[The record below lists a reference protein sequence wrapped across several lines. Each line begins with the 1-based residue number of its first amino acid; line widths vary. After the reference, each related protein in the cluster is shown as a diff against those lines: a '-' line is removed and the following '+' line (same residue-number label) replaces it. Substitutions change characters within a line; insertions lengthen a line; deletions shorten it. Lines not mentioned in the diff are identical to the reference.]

1 MSQFKFAFNRLAY
14 ETTLKA
20 LQARTNGK
28 LNSSASTAVLSLMAL
43 GLTGCGAGGTTVP
56 QFSQGGTA
64 VKGPLSNATVF
75 IDLDGDGKLDSDEIS
90 TTTNSDGTYS
100 FSTTD
105 QAKLAGDIIVTTND
119 NTVDASSGEV
129 LAGVTLKATAGSEIV
144 SPATTLVKAIVD
156 ANTST
161 TQTAEQKLAAAQT
174 AVKTA
179 LGITDTTVD
188 LTTFNPFNTTDTAT
202 AKEVEAAAQ
211 KVVAIVNSISEAAD
225 ASGADKDAVFSKAIE
240 TLGTEFASASGDLL
254 DSTNIATTINKV
266 VSGVTG
272 SGTGEL
278 GITISG
284 VADIALAVENVS
296 NQIDAALASPT
307 ATLEDAREV
316 FSVAQAALTDAA
328 VGSATGDSS
337 LTTLLKTSTDVTVIA
352 AAPTVSGTVKKTVLE
367 SDVAISSTGSLLL
380 TDNDTTDTI
389 TYQFKAETALNSLN
403 TSSLGGT
410 LAIDGDG
417 NWTYSLDLTA
427 DATKNALMQALQ
439 SKTYEGDLNTE
450 TNSTTPDDFSV
461 VERFKVSVQ
470 QVDANGTVT
479 NLYYDPTAANP
490 VPVTKIIT
498 VVISG
503 VNDAVEAT
511 TATISDVANAAQHTA
526 ITSIDTSN
534 YFTDAEA
541 DAGNGDV
548 IAYTD
553 SDTLPEGLSIDPAT
567 GIISGTP
574 NANALGEYTVV
585 VTATDIAGTSATQT
599 FKITVANVNDVPTVV
614 AATADQTTNE
624 DALFTLDTSTAFGDA
639 DIQFNDNAANNLAN
653 EVLTYAATL
662 EDDSALPTWLTFNT
676 TTGVLSGTP
685 VNDDVG
691 EISVKVTATDIA
703 SKSVSDIFKI
713 TVANTNDAPTA
724 SDKTDVTLGDLNTL
738 TIDTSYLTGEIADV
752 DVGDTL
758 KVTSVTIA
766 SGGGS
771 VAETS
776 AGSGV
781 WTYTPPDVDA
791 DTAVILKYIVAD
803 VAGSTATA
811 NIEVNVVDAIPL
823 GTILEDNTINVD
835 TMLASTAS
843 ELNVAVGNLSLALA
857 SAPDTNLSGVYNP
870 GANVNGT
877 ISFVIKQSGV
887 DNLPAVLEVTKV
899 DDVATIDGDKSKT
912 TNEDTAATGTL
923 TGSDNADGLT
933 DGTLWTVKTDA
944 SNGTATIDAATG
956 AWSYTP
962 DTNYNGSDSFVVTL
976 TDDDGHTLD
985 QTVNLTV
992 NSVDDAVVVSGDTS
1006 KTANEDTTFS
1016 GTLVAVDNADGLTD
1030 KTYFEIANGNGA
1042 SHGTASINAE
1052 TGAWTYTPTANYF
1065 GSDSFVVT
1073 ITDDDGYAKD
1083 QTISLTVDS
1092 VNDAPTAD
1100 DVSGI
1105 IVGDSNEIVLD
1116 ISYAASLIAD
1126 VDIAFGDAL
1135 TLTDVTLVSGPGQ
1148 IVDNNDGSWTYQPAT
1163 VSDDTPAK
1171 LSYTVTDKAGATAT
1185 GYVNATVVH
1194 AIPLA
1199 SPVDED
1205 TDTDSGVAGNDPIQL
1220 TAPSGSEYVGAT
1232 ITLDTTTDQSA
1243 KGTFNS
1249 TNLTFT
1255 PAAEFNGTVDFVI
1268 TLSDGTTKVPGI
1280 IVINKV
1286 DDPATVSGDSTAT
1299 VAEDNS
1305 ATGTLTGSDTAD
1317 GLTDGTLWTVKTNG
1331 TNGTATIDA
1340 PDGDWT
1346 YTPNANFNGT
1356 DTFVVTLT
1364 DDDGHTKDQ
1373 TVTVTVTS
1381 VDDAAT
1387 IAGDISGSG
1396 EEDGG
1401 AITGTMTATD
1411 AADGLTDKTYFTVTT
1426 AASKGT
1432 ATIDPE
1438 TGAWSYT
1445 PAANYNGAD
1454 SFVVTVTDDDNFT
1467 KTQTVSLTV
1476 TQVDDAATIG
1486 GDVTGTGAE
1495 DAGAITGT
1503 MTATDSA
1510 DGLTDS
1516 TYFTVTSAAANGTAT
1531 IDPASGV
1538 WSYTPTADYNGSD
1551 EFTVTVTDDDG
1562 NTETQVVSL
1571 TVTAVNDAAAISGAV
1586 SGTANEDNDITGT
1599 LIAVDSKDGLTD
1611 KTYFTVSTDASNGS
1625 ATIDAETG
1633 AWSYTPNANYNGSDS
1648 FIVTITDDDNHTETQ
1663 TINLTVTPVDDASV
1677 ITGDISGTKPQYGG
1691 AITGDL
1697 NATDVE
1703 GLTDSTYFTV
1713 STAAT
1718 NGTAT
1723 IDAATGAWSYTPTS
1737 GAVTGDD
1744 SFIVTV
1750 TDDLGGATTQ
1760 QIDVSVIALGDALT
1774 ATKRAINADTLFNET
1789 GIDTGLTDTDTYYA
1803 IDISIDISAYTML
1816 NNVSTV
1822 VFTLDHNYSA
1832 SPFEVIKTAN
1842 FAAAPS
1848 NNALSAIFDN
1858 DSTSETFGSFVFS
1871 SIADPAVAVV
1881 DNDAGTRTTATAD
1894 IGTVYFNLDDSLTD
1908 VSVILDGIAVVGT
1921 DSSGISMAPITVDIL

>member
-1 MSQFKFAFNRLAY
+1 MPQFNFAINRLAY

-43 GLTGCGAGGTTVP
+43 GLTGCGGGGTTVP

-75 IDLDGDGKLDSDEIS
+75 IDLDGDGKLDSNEIS

-337 LTTLLKTSTDVTVIA
+337 LTTLLKTSTDVTAIA
-352 AAPTVSGTVKKTVLE
+352 AAPTVSGTVRKTVLE

-380 TDNDTTDTI
+380 TDNDTTDVI
-389 TYQFKAETALNSLN
+389 TYQFKAETLAPLN

-410 LAIDGDG
+410 LSIDADG

-427 DATKNALMQALQ
+427 DASKNALMQALQ
-439 SKTYEGDLNTE
+439 SEAFEGDLNPAT
-450 TNSTTPDDFSV
+450 TTTPADFSV
-461 VERFKVSVQ
+461 VERFKVIVQ
-470 QVDANGTVT
+470 QVDANGIATPAT
-479 NLYYDPTAANP
+479 YDGTTTPI
-490 VPVTKIIT
+490 TKIIT
-498 VVISG
+498 VVIGG

-574 NANALGEYTVV
+574 SANALGEYTVV

-662 EDDSALPTWLTFNT
+662 EDGSVLPTWLTFNT

-685 VNDDVG
+685 ANDDVG

-703 SKSVSDIFKI
+703 STSVSDIFKI

-738 TIDTSYLTGEIADV
+738 TIDTSYLTGKIADV

-758 KVTSVTIA
+758 KVTSVTVT

-835 TMLASTAS
+835 TMLANAAA
-843 ELNVAVGNLSLALA
+843 ELSVAVGNLSLALA
-857 SAPDTNLSGVYNP
+857 SAPDTNLSGVYDP
-870 GANVNGT
+870 GTNVNGT

-912 TNEDTAATGTL
+912 TDEDTVATGTL
-923 TGSDNADGLT
+923 TGTDTADGLT

-962 DTNYNGSDSFVVTL
+962 DANYNGSDSFIVTL

-985 QTVNLTV
+985 QTVSLTV
-992 NSVDDAVVVSGDTS
+992 NSVDDVVAVSGDTS
-1006 KTANEDTTFS
+1006 KTANEDTTFN
-1016 GTLVAVDNADGLTD
+1016 GTLVAVDDADGLTD
-1030 KTYFEIANGNGA
+1030 ATYFSIANGNGA

-1073 ITDDDGYAKD
+1073 ITDDDGYTKN
-1083 QTISLTVDS
+1083 QTIVLNVTS
-1092 VNDAPTAD
+1092 VNDVPLAAAKTGITLGDSTTLEINASYLGSLISDADTAD
-1100 DVSGI
+1100 TLKITALNVDSTYGSVAETSTGSGNWI
-1105 IVGDSNEIVLD
+1105 YTPAQVTTD
-1116 ISYAASLIAD
+1116 
-1126 VDIAFGDAL
+1126 
-1135 TLTDVTLVSGPGQ
+1135 TDVTLTYTISDGNGGTASSTISINV
-1148 IVDNNDGSWTYQPAT
+1148 VD
-1163 VSDDTPAK
+1163 
-1171 LSYTVTDKAGATAT
+1171 
-1185 GYVNATVVH
+1185 
-1194 AIPLA
+1194 AIPVA
-1199 SPVDED
+1199 AAIDED
-1205 TDTDSGVAGNDPIQL
+1205 TASVEVSYSGGVITLNPNQNAGTL
-1220 TAPSGSEYVGAT
+1220 SGS
-1232 ITLDTTTDQSA
+1232 
-1243 KGTFNS
+1243 
-1249 TNLTFT
+1249 TFT
-1255 PAAEFNGTVDFVI
+1255 PDANFNGTVEFTI
-1268 TLSDGTTKVPGI
+1268 TLTDNTQLPGVL
-1280 IVINKV
+1280 VINKV
-1286 DDPATVSGDSTAT
+1286 DDAATISGDSTAN
-1299 VAEDNS
+1299 VAEDNI
-1305 ATGTLTGSDTAD
+1305 ATGNLTGQDDAD
-1317 GLTDGTLWTVKTNG
+1317 GLNDGTLWTVKTNG
-1331 TNGTATIDA
+1331 NNGTATISA
-1340 PDGDWT
+1340 ANGDWS
-1346 YTPNANFNGT
+1346 YAPNANFNGT

-1387 IAGDISGSG
+1387 ITGDISGSG
-1396 EEDGG
+1396 AEDGG

-1411 AADGLTDKTYFTVTT
+1411 AADGLTDKTYFTVST
-1426 AASKGT
+1426 AASNGT
-1432 ATIDPE
+1432 ATINAE

-1445 PAANYNGAD
+1445 PATNYNGSD
-1454 SFVVTVTDDDNFT
+1454 SFVVTVTDDDGFT

-1476 TQVDDAATIG
+1476 TQVDDEATIG
-1486 GDVTGTGAE
+1486 GDLTGTGAE
-1495 DAGAITGT
+1495 DGGAITGT

-1516 TYFTVTSAAANGTAT
+1516 EYFTVTSAATNGTAT
-1531 IDPASGV
+1531 IDPASGA

-1551 EFTVTVTDDDG
+1551 QFTVTVTDDDG
-1562 NTETQVVSL
+1562 NTKTQVVSL
-1571 TVTAVNDAAAISGAV
+1571 TVTAVNDAATISGAIT
-1586 SGTANEDNDITGT
+1586 GAANEDNDITGV

-1625 ATIDAETG
+1625 ATINAETG
-1633 AWSYTPNANYNGSDS
+1633 AWSYTPDANYNGTDS

-1663 TINLTVTPVDDASV
+1663 TINLTVNAVDDAAV
-1677 ITGDISGTKPQYGG
+1677 ITGDISGSKPQYGG

-1744 SFIVTV
+1744 TFIVTV
-1750 TDDLGGATTQ
+1750 TDDLGGTTTQ

-1894 IGTVYFNLDDSLTD
+1894 IGTIYFNLDDTLTD
-1908 VSVILDGIAVVGT
+1908 VSVVLDGIAVVGT
-1921 DSSGISMAPITVDIL
+1921 DSTGISMAPITVDIL